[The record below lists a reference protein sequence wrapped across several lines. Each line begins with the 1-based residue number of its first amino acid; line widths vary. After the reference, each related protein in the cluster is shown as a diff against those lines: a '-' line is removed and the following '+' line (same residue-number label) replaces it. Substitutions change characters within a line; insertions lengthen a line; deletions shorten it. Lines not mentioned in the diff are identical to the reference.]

1 MMNPTN
7 IMTMFM
13 NFRQNPMGF
22 FAQNRINIP
31 QGMVNNPDAIIQQMM
46 NSGQI
51 NQQTYNQAQQMARQ
65 MRNNPA
71 FRGMFR

>member
-1 MMNPTN
+1 MINPMNL
-7 IMTMFM
+7 MGMFA

-22 FAQNRINIP
+22 FLQNGMNIP
-31 QGMVNNPDAIIQQMM
+31 QGMMNDPNAIIQQLM

-65 MRNNPA
+65 IQNNPA
-71 FRGMFR
+71 YKGMFK

>member
-1 MMNPTN
+1 MINPAN
-7 IMTMFM
+7 LMSMFM

-22 FAQNRINIP
+22 MMQNGMNVPQNIMNDP
-31 QGMVNNPDAIIQQMM
+31 NAIIQQMM

-65 MRNNPA
+65 IQNNPA
-71 FRGMFR
+71 YKGMFK

>member
-13 NFRQNPMGF
+13 NFRRNPMGF
-22 FAQNRINIP
+22 LMQNRVNVP
-31 QGMVNNPDAIIQQMM
+31 QNMMNDPNAIIQQMM

-65 MRNNPA
+65 IQNNPA
-71 FRGMFR
+71 YKGMFK